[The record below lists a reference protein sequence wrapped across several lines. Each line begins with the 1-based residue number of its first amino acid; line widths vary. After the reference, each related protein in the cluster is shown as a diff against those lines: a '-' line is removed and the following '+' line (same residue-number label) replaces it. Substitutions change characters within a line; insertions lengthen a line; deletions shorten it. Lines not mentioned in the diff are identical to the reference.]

1 MSTSDKPKNKRTINQ
16 KYKENDSENDKSR
29 RKVTEKQSVRTSA
42 CSRASLGLGLMHVC
56 VFFQA
61 TVHLHRLSGLAQW
74 AGVELRGSPSRPV
87 LCQALPRSAA
97 CQWVGGGGSGRG
109 QGGGSFISMA
119 TGVSE
124 HCV

>member
-1 MSTSDKPKNKRTINQ
+1 MINKKTKRTINQ

-29 RKVTEKQSVRTSA
+29 RKVTQRNRV
-42 CSRASLGLGLMHVC
+42 LGHLLAQGPHLVWCLCMHVC